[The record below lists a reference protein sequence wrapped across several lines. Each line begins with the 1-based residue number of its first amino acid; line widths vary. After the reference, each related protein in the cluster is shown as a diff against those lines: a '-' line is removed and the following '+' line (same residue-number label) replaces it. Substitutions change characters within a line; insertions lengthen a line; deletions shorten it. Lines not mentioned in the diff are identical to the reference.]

1 MDLVSGVFLGEDSL
15 DRWLLAAELVE
26 KGSLE
31 DLKRFVI
38 EESLIWCEGAME
50 TWLYSPP
57 LGDMSV
63 AALAGLGDRVCVCE
77 AAHVVGGAAEE
88 VEAVGDLEAGG
99 AFHFRYQRHCVGG
112 EDGGVF
118 NGLG

>member
-1 MDLVSGVFLGEDSL
+1 MLRVGDGLRGE
-15 DRWLLAAELVE
+15 RVAA
-26 KGSLE
+26 GS
-31 DLKRFVI
+31 
-38 EESLIWCEGAME
+38 WCDG
-50 TWLYSPP
+50 
-57 LGDMSV
+57 